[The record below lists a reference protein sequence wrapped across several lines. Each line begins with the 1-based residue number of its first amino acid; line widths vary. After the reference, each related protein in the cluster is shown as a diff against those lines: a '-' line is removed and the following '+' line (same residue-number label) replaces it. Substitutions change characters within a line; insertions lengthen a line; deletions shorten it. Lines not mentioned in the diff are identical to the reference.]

1 MIHSPLKYHKQ
12 GKEMMMK
19 HIKLLF
25 ALLFVSFSI
34 LILYSGIAETNLSK
48 GLNSIKPHE
57 VYDYCKTM
65 ALPKYAGRLTGHE
78 GYTAAAGWAAGKFK
92 QWGLKPI
99 NKIEGYL
106 QPYPSPYTVIE
117 EAEMTL
123 LLFQNNKDAQK
134 EESFKEI
141 KLRLESDFLPL
152 LFSDSGDN
160 TAEMV
165 FAGWG
170 ISAPDLGYDD
180 YAGLDVKGKFVLC
193 FRGTP
198 DRSDQRYQKH
208 DHHRFRMQTAK
219 QKGALGIFY
228 IYPDPLANPNGD
240 WIQGF
245 TPAIISEKTANHI
258 LEERGLTSQELKKD
272 LQTYKKPISFPLQ
285 SKMDFHVRASHSPDA
300 IGYNIVG
307 YVEGS
312 DPSLKQECLVIG
324 SHFDHCGEHMGL
336 LFPGANDNASGSAVV
351 MEIAEAFTKL
361 EQKPKRSVVFVLFG
375 GEEMGLQ
382 GSTYF
387 ADHLPSQF
395 TKTDAMFN
403 FDMVGEGDKAGC
415 AVGGKPDYLK
425 KVLEEADVSLQIL
438 RGVYVVRSVGVRSS
452 DYAPF
457 FQKGAACVS
466 FSSNGPHPHYHLTGD
481 TIYRINPD
489 IMADIARLAFLSA
502 FSWADR

>member
-1 MIHSPLKYHKQ
+1 
-12 GKEMMMK
+12 MK
-19 HIKLLF
+19 HTKIFLGFLF
-25 ALLFVSFSI
+25 FSLTV
-34 LILYSGIAETNLSK
+34 LILNSGITDANLSRA
-48 GLNSIKPHE
+48 LDSIKPQD

-65 ALPKYAGRLTGHE
+65 ALPKYAGRLTGHK
-78 GYTAAAGWAAGKFK
+78 GYTAAAEWAASMFK
-92 QWGLKPI
+92 RWGLKPM
-99 NKIEGYL
+99 NKKEGYL
-106 QPYPSPYTVIE
+106 QAYPSPYTVIE

-123 LLFQNNKDAQK
+123 LLPQMNKKIQQ

-141 KLRLESDFLPL
+141 KLKSENDFLPL

-180 YAGLDVKGKFVLC
+180 YAGLDVNGKFVLC

-198 DRSDQRYQKH
+198 DRSDDRYQEH

-219 QKGALGIFY
+219 QKGALGLFY

-245 TPAIISEKTANHI
+245 TPAIISEKVADQI
-258 LEERGLTSQELKKD
+258 LAERGITSQELRTD
-272 LQTYKKPISFPLQ
+272 LQAYKKPLSFPLQ
-285 SKMDFHVRASHSPDA
+285 SKMTFRVRADHSPDA
-300 IGYNIVG
+300 TGYNIVG

-312 DPSLKQECLVIG
+312 DPALRKECLVIG
-324 SHFDHCGEHMGL
+324 GHFDHCGEHMGL

-351 MEIAEAFTKL
+351 MEISEAFSKL

-395 TKTDAMFN
+395 TKIDAMFN

-415 AVGGKPDYLK
+415 AVGGKPDELK
-425 KVLEEADVSLQIL
+425 KILEEADSSLHIL

-457 FQKGAACVS
+457 FLKGAACVS
-466 FSSNGPHPHYHLTGD
+466 FSSNGPHLHYHLPGD

-489 IMADIARLAFLSA
+489 IMADTARLAFLSS
-502 FSWADR
+502 FSLANR